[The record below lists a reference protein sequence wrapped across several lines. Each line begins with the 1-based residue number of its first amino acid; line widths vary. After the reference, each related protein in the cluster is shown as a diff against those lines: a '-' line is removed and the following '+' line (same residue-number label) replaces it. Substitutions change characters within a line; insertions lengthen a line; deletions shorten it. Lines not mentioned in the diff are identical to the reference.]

1 MEQTKNYIRGML
13 ITLISNNEEREKA
26 TEEVYSSIDCDNE
39 MTEPIIKGILLKY
52 NNLNIGNVSKV
63 AIDISKNLKN
73 K

>member
-1 MEQTKNYIRGML
+1 
-13 ITLISNNEEREKA
+13 
-26 TEEVYSSIDCDNE
+26 